1 MQGVHTAYYLVHLMS
16 GSKDFE
22 KEDRQAA
29 TNFAEAAKKAGVR
42 RIIYL
47 GGLGDDADPKLSPHL
62 RSRHEVGK
70 ILRDSG
76 VETIEFRASLV
87 IGTGSL
93 SFDLVKSL
101 TDRLPVMLCPRWLT
115 TPTQPIAVDD
125 VLAYLLAAKDLP
137 PGESRIFE
145 IGSPDVTTYG
155 DMIREYARQ
164 KGLRRW
170 LISVPVL
177 TPYLSSLWLAL
188 VTPASFE
195 VGRHLIEGLKN
206 PTVVRDKK
214 ALEVFPIRPMG
225 MQEAIQK
232 GHRQHDRGGRYQFIA
247 VIDSCS
253 TVAMDNR
260 RLARPGEEFVAP
272 WSSTGSAQRAT
283 TWPRRWS
290 GWPGRLATA
299 SASTCRPSMTRRV
312 GEVGRSED
320 HRAREALPVLRHGH
334 GGPLLRTRGG
344 EVPPVPGLRL
354 RPDPAALHPRRVAA
368 VHLPAGADRV
378 PGDDLIGPPVHQGLG
393 SWPARLPNV
402 GQPGSLNARV
412 LSSAGRTSR
421 LPFDRAPGPH
431 TEATPMSLCPSSR
444 RSSCGGTS
452 STWRS
457 RSSSGQR
464 VRGDHH
470 VAGERHP
477 DAADRVGAPAA

>member
-1 MQGVHTAYYLVHLMS
+1 MADAETASNPLTLLTGGSGYVGGRLIPLLEKQGVTLRCLARSPEKMRSRVQPGTELVQGDVLDPPSLDRAMQGVQTAYYLVHLMS

-22 KEDRQAA
+22 KDDRQAA
-29 TNFAEAAKKAGVR
+29 TNFAQAARNAGVR

-62 RSRHEVGK
+62 RSRHEVGQ

-101 TDRLPVMLCPRWLT
+101 TDRLPMMLCPRWLT

-155 DMIREYARQ
+155 GMIREYARQ

-206 PTVVRDKK
+206 PTVVRDKT
-214 ALEVFPIRPMG
+214 ALDVFPIRPMG
-225 MQEAIQK
+225 IQEAIRK
-232 GHRQHDRGGRYQFIA
+232 A
-247 VIDSCS
+247 VGS
-253 TVAMDNR
+253 TA
-260 RLARPGEEFVAP
+260 
-272 WSSTGSAQRAT
+272 
-283 TWPRRWS
+283 
-290 GWPGRLATA
+290 
-299 SASTCRPSMTRRV
+299 
-312 GEVGRSED
+312 
-320 HRAREALPVLRHGH
+320 EAV
-334 GGPLLRTRGG
+334 
-344 EVPPVPGLRL
+344 
-354 RPDPAALHPRRVAA
+354 
-368 VHLPAGADRV
+368 
-378 PGDDLIGPPVHQGLG
+378 
-393 SWPARLPNV
+393 
-402 GQPGSLNARV
+402 
-412 LSSAGRTSR
+412 
-421 LPFDRAPGPH
+421 
-431 TEATPMSLCPSSR
+431 
-444 RSSCGGTS
+444 
-452 STWRS
+452 
-457 RSSSGQR
+457 
-464 VRGDHH
+464 
-470 VAGERHP
+470 
-477 DAADRVGAPAA
+477 